1 VIGRCDNTGVPR
13 HWLVI
18 QALILAFVAA
28 GMIIAITKLA

>member
-1 VIGRCDNTGVPR
+1 MIDRCDNRRVPR

-28 GMIIAITKLA
+28 GMIIAITKLV